1 MDGRDK
7 VCRRNTKRRTAI
19 KKFLC
24 LALAGLMLLSLVSCG
39 EITPPEG
46 TGPNGNNQ
54 ETDTS
59 DELYQCDLPDDLDYG
74 GETVNILYAKV
85 TGRDD
90 ELVDEA
96 PAAWCPTL
104 STRETSW

>member
-1 MDGRDK
+1 M
-7 VCRRNTKRRTAI
+7 

>member
-1 MDGRDK
+1 M
-7 VCRRNTKRRTAI
+7 

-85 TGRDD
+85 PAVTMSWWTT
-90 ELVDEA
+90 A